1 MVITKGYIAGIADI
15 HYRLRLLWG
24 AGVKRENLLTL
35 KTSKSGHHEIIR
47 IYRFLPVIFLF
58 LKT

>member
-15 HYRLRLLWG
+15 HHRLRLLWG

-35 KTSKSGHHEIIR
+35 KTSISGHHEIIP
-47 IYRFLPVIFLF
+47 IYLTFRS
-58 LKT
+58 